1 MESMPSPFSLGPV
14 TFAFVPVP
22 MSDGSMRFVS
32 HTILRAYDRYT
43 RECHARNLDVESLH
57 VWLGE
62 AEGTPMR
69 SELQN

>member
-1 MESMPSPFSLGPV
+1 MESMPSLFSLGSV

-43 RECHARNLDVESLH
+43 RECGARHLDAESLH

-62 AEGTPMR
+62 AEGTPMHR
-69 SELQN
+69 GLKN